1 MKRLLT
7 IISIMIAIS
16 SATSCKKASSE
27 ADPASAPLITKPEVV
42 VQDGH
47 FTPEIMHSLAK
58 VSDPQISPDG
68 TKILYGVGYTSIEQ
82 NKSNRELFVM
92 NIDGSNKVQLT
103 TTPQSENNARW
114 IEDGKRIAFLR
125 GGQMW
130 VMNSDGTS
138 EKQVSNIPDGMMEFK
153 LSPDGTKVLYSAN
166 FKVVKSPA
174 EIHPDLP
181 KSTARTIEG
190 LMYRHW
196 DHFVETIPHTY
207 LADFDGN
214 TLGEGVDLLGGAP
227 YELPAEPFSGI
238 EQLDFSP
245 EGDRIVY
252 SCRKKTGR
260 EYAFSTNSD
269 IYLLTLS
276 DNDCVNIS
284 EGMMGYD
291 TNPLFSP
298 DGGTIAWMSMERDG
312 YEADKI
318 RLFVY
323 DIASGKR
330 RELSASFKYNI
341 ENPVWMPDSKGLYFT
356 SLVEGL
362 QEIWMTDLEG
372 NMSRVTPEREW
383 YNFGAPS
390 LLTSTAE
397 DGSVKVE
404 RLIATNLCMLR
415 PAEIVSINPQDGS
428 WEQLTFENKYIFD
441 QLDEVTVEERWIRTS
456 DNKKMLTWVLYPPKF
471 DKSKVYPS
479 ILLCLGG
486 PQGTLSQGWSYRWNY
501 RLMAS
506 QGYIVVLPNR
516 RGTTAF
522 GQEWCEQISGDYIGQ
537 NMRDYFAAADAL
549 KAEPYVGKMAAV
561 GASYG
566 GYSVFYLAGI
576 HQKRFDAFIAHA
588 GIFNVEH
595 MYMTTEEM
603 WFPDWDNGGIAQPGK
618 YMAGSPWSN
627 NPVAKR
633 HYANS
638 PHKLVE
644 KWDTPILITH
654 GELDYRVPVD
664 QGMAAFN
671 AAQMMGVPSRMI
683 LFPDENH
690 WILKPQN
697 SIHWNREFFTWLDT
711 YLK

>member
-1 MKRLLT
+1 MT
-7 IISIMIAIS
+7 AIS
-16 SATSCKKASSE
+16 AATSCTMTSS
-27 ADPASAPLITKPEVV
+27 DTDSAPLITKPTVIVE
-42 VQDGH
+42 DGH
-47 FTPEIMHSLAK
+47 YTPEIMHSLAK

-68 TKILYGVGYTSIEQ
+68 TKILYGVGFTSIEQ
-82 NKSNRELFVM
+82 NKTNRELFVM
-92 NIDGSNKVQLT
+92 NIDGSEKTQLT
-103 TTPQSENNARW
+103 ATTQSENNARW

-130 VMNSDGTS
+130 VMNADGTG
-138 EKQVSNIPDGMMEFK
+138 EKQVSDVPGGVMEFK

-166 FKVVKSPA
+166 FKVAKSP
-174 EIHPDLP
+174 EDIHPDLP

-190 LMYRHW
+190 MMYRHW
-196 DHFVETIPHTY
+196 DHFVESIPHTY

-214 TLGEGVDLLGGAP
+214 KLGEGADLLDGEP
-227 YELPAEPFSGI
+227 YELPAEPFSGL

-245 EGDRIVY
+245 EGDLIVY

-269 IYLLTLS
+269 IYLLNLS
-276 DNDCVNIS
+276 DNLCINIS

-291 TNPLFSP
+291 TDPVFSP
-298 DGGTIAWMSMERDG
+298 DGGSIAWLSMERDG

-323 DIASGKR
+323 DIASGER
-330 RELSASFKYNI
+330 RELSSSFKYNI

-362 QEIWMTDLEG
+362 QEIWKTDLES
-372 NMSRVTPEREW
+372 NMARVTPEREW
-383 YNFGAPS
+383 FNFGAPS

-397 DGSVKVE
+397 DGSVNVE
-404 RLIATNLCMLR
+404 RLITTNLCMLR
-415 PAEIVSINPQDGS
+415 PAEIVSINPLDGS
-428 WEQLTFENKYIFD
+428 WEQLTFENKEILD
-441 QLDEVTVEERWIRTS
+441 QLDEVTIEERWITTS

-603 WFPDWDNGGIAQPGK
+603 WFPDWDNGGIAQPDT
-618 YMAGSPWSN
+618 YMSGSPWSN
-627 NPVAKR
+627 NPVARR

-697 SIHWNREFFTWLDT
+697 SIHWNREFFGWLET
-711 YLK
+711 YLKN

>member
-1 MKRLLT
+1 MT
-7 IISIMIAIS
+7 AIS
-16 SATSCKKASSE
+16 AATSCTMTSS
-27 ADPASAPLITKPEVV
+27 DTDSAPLITKPTVIVE
-42 VQDGH
+42 DGH
-47 FTPEIMHSLAK
+47 YTPEIMHSLAK

-68 TKILYGVGYTSIEQ
+68 TKILYGVGFTSIEQ
-82 NKSNRELFVM
+82 NKTNRELFVM
-92 NIDGSNKVQLT
+92 NIDGSEKTQLT
-103 TTPQSENNARW
+103 ATTQSENNARW

-130 VMNSDGTS
+130 VMNADGTG
-138 EKQVSNIPDGMMEFK
+138 EKQVSDVPGGVMEFK

-166 FKVVKSPA
+166 FKVAKSP
-174 EIHPDLP
+174 EDIHPDLP

-190 LMYRHW
+190 MMYRHW
-196 DHFVETIPHTY
+196 DHFVESIPHTY

-214 TLGEGVDLLGGAP
+214 KLGEGADLLDGEP
-227 YELPAEPFSGI
+227 YELPAEPFSGL

-245 EGDRIVY
+245 EGDLIVY

-269 IYLLTLS
+269 IYLLNLS
-276 DNDCVNIS
+276 DNLCVNIS

-291 TNPLFSP
+291 TDPVFSP
-298 DGGTIAWMSMERDG
+298 DGGSIAWISMARDG
-312 YEADKI
+312 YEADKT

-323 DIASGKR
+323 DIASGER
-330 RELSASFKYNI
+330 RELSSSFKYNI

-362 QEIWMTDLEG
+362 QEIWKTDLER
-372 NMSRVTPEREW
+372 NMARVTPEREW
-383 YNFGAPS
+383 FNFGAPS

-397 DGSVKVE
+397 DGSVNVE
-404 RLIATNLCMLR
+404 RLITTNLCMLR
-415 PAEIVSINPQDGS
+415 PAEIVSINPLDGS
-428 WEQLTFENKYIFD
+428 WEQLTFENKEILD
-441 QLDEVTVEERWIRTS
+441 QLDEVTIEERWITTS

-603 WFPDWDNGGIAQPGK
+603 WFPDWDNGGIAQPDT
-618 YMAGSPWSN
+618 YMSGSPWSN
-627 NPVAKR
+627 NPVARR

-644 KWDTPILITH
+644 KWDTPILVTH

-697 SIHWNREFFTWLDT
+697 SIHWNREFFGWLDT
-711 YLK
+711 YLKN

>member
-1 MKRLLT
+1 MT
-7 IISIMIAIS
+7 AIS
-16 SATSCKKASSE
+16 AATSCTMTSS
-27 ADPASAPLITKPEVV
+27 DTDSAPLITKPTVIVE
-42 VQDGH
+42 DGH
-47 FTPEIMHSLAK
+47 YTPEIMHSLAK

-68 TKILYGVGYTSIEQ
+68 TKILYGVGFTSIEQ
-82 NKSNRELFVM
+82 NKTNRELFVM
-92 NIDGSNKVQLT
+92 NIDGSEKTQLT
-103 TTPQSENNARW
+103 ATTQSENNARW

-130 VMNSDGTS
+130 VMNADGTG
-138 EKQVSNIPDGMMEFK
+138 EKQVSDVPGGVMEFK

-166 FKVVKSPA
+166 FKVAKSP
-174 EIHPDLP
+174 EDIHPDLP

-190 LMYRHW
+190 MMYRHW
-196 DHFVETIPHTY
+196 DHFVESIPHTY

-214 TLGEGVDLLGGAP
+214 KLGEGADLLDGEP
-227 YELPAEPFSGI
+227 YELPAEPFSGL

-245 EGDRIVY
+245 EGDLIVY

-269 IYLLTLS
+269 IYLLNLS
-276 DNDCVNIS
+276 DNLCINIS

-291 TNPLFSP
+291 TDPVFSP
-298 DGGTIAWMSMERDG
+298 DGGSIAWLSMERDG

-323 DIASGKR
+323 DIASGER
-330 RELSASFKYNI
+330 RELSSSFKYNI

-362 QEIWMTDLEG
+362 QEIWKTDLES
-372 NMSRVTPEREW
+372 NMARVTPEREW
-383 YNFGAPS
+383 FNFGAPS

-397 DGSVKVE
+397 DGSVNVE
-404 RLIATNLCMLR
+404 RLITTNLCMLR
-415 PAEIVSINPQDGS
+415 PAEIVSINPLDGS
-428 WEQLTFENKYIFD
+428 WEQLTFENKEILD
-441 QLDEVTVEERWIRTS
+441 QLDEVTIEERWITTS

-603 WFPDWDNGGIAQPGK
+603 WFPDWDNGGIAQPDT
-618 YMAGSPWSN
+618 YMSGSPWSN
-627 NPVAKR
+627 NPVARR

-697 SIHWNREFFTWLDT
+697 SIHWNREFFGWLDT
-711 YLK
+711 YLKN

>member
-1 MKRLLT
+1 M
-7 IISIMIAIS
+7 
-16 SATSCKKASSE
+16 
-27 ADPASAPLITKPEVV
+27 
-42 VQDGH
+42 
-47 FTPEIMHSLAK
+47 
-58 VSDPQISPDG
+58 
-68 TKILYGVGYTSIEQ
+68 
-82 NKSNRELFVM
+82 
-92 NIDGSNKVQLT
+92 
-103 TTPQSENNARW
+103 
-114 IEDGKRIAFLR
+114 
-125 GGQMW
+125 
-130 VMNSDGTS
+130 
-138 EKQVSNIPDGMMEFK
+138 
-153 LSPDGTKVLYSAN
+153 
-166 FKVVKSPA
+166 
-174 EIHPDLP
+174 
-181 KSTARTIEG
+181 
-190 LMYRHW
+190 MYRHW

-214 TLGEGVDLLGGAP
+214 KLGEGVDLLAGEP
-227 YELPAEPFSGI
+227 YELPTEPFSGI

-245 EGDRIVY
+245 DGNRIVY

-260 EYAFSTNSD
+260 EYAFSTNTD
-269 IYLLTLS
+269 IYLLNLLS
-276 DNDCVNIS
+276 NVCTNIS

-291 TNPLFSP
+291 TDPVFSP
-298 DGGTIAWMSMERDG
+298 DGSTIAWISMERDG
-312 YEADKI
+312 YEADKT
-318 RLFVY
+318 RLFVF
-323 DIASGKR
+323 DVNSGER
-330 RELSASFKYNI
+330 RELSTSFKYNI
-341 ENPVWMPDSKGLYFT
+341 ESPVWMPDSKGLYFT

-362 QEIWMTDLEG
+362 KEIWKTDLEG
-372 NMSRVTPEREW
+372 NMARVTPEREW
-383 YNFGAPS
+383 YDFGAPS
-390 LLTSTAE
+390 LLTLTAE
-397 DGSVKVE
+397 DGTVAVE
-404 RLIATNLCMLR
+404 RLITTNICMLR

-428 WEQLTFENKYIFD
+428 WEQLTFENKDIFD

-456 DNKKMLTWVLYPPKF
+456 DNKRMLTWVLYPPKF
-471 DKSKVYPS
+471 DKTKVYPS

-595 MYMTTEEM
+595 MYMSTEEM

-627 NPVAKR
+627 NPVARR

-644 KWDTPILITH
+644 KWDTPILVTH

-697 SIHWNREFFTWLDT
+697 SIHWNREFFGWLEA

>member
-1 MKRLLT
+1 VES
-7 IISIMIAIS
+7 IS
-16 SATSCKKASSE
+16 
-27 ADPASAPLITKPEVV
+27 
-42 VQDGH
+42 
-47 FTPEIMHSLAK
+47 
-58 VSDPQISPDG
+58 
-68 TKILYGVGYTSIEQ
+68 
-82 NKSNRELFVM
+82 
-92 NIDGSNKVQLT
+92 
-103 TTPQSENNARW
+103 
-114 IEDGKRIAFLR
+114 
-125 GGQMW
+125 
-130 VMNSDGTS
+130 
-138 EKQVSNIPDGMMEFK
+138 
-153 LSPDGTKVLYSAN
+153 
-166 FKVVKSPA
+166 
-174 EIHPDLP
+174 
-181 KSTARTIEG
+181 
-190 LMYRHW
+190 
-196 DHFVETIPHTY
+196 HTY
-207 LADFDGN
+207 LADFDGSK
-214 TLGEGVDLLGGAP
+214 LGEGVDLLDGEP

-238 EQLDFSP
+238 EQINFSP
-245 EGDRIVY
+245 NGDRIVY

-269 IYLLTLS
+269 IYLLNLS
-276 DNDCVNIS
+276 DNLCINIS

-291 TNPLFSP
+291 TDPVFSP
-298 DGGTIAWMSMERDG
+298 DGGSIAWLSMERDG

-323 DIASGKR
+323 DIASGER
-330 RELSASFKYNI
+330 RELSSSFKYNI

-362 QEIWMTDLEG
+362 QEIWKTDLES
-372 NMSRVTPEREW
+372 NMARVTPEREW
-383 YNFGAPS
+383 FNFGAPS

-397 DGSVKVE
+397 DGSVNVE
-404 RLIATNLCMLR
+404 RLITTNLCMLR
-415 PAEIVSINPQDGS
+415 PAEIVSINPLDGG
-428 WEQLTFENKYIFD
+428 WEQLTFENKEILD
-441 QLDEVTVEERWIRTS
+441 QLDEVTIEERWITTS

-618 YMAGSPWSN
+618 YMSGSPWSN
-627 NPVAKR
+627 NPVARR

-697 SIHWNREFFTWLDT
+697 SIHWNREFFGWLDT

>member
-7 IISIMIAIS
+7 VITIMSALS
-16 SATSCKKASSE
+16 VATSCTMASS
-27 ADPASAPLITKPEVV
+27 DTDSAPLITKPTVV
-42 VQDGH
+42 VENGQY
-47 FTPEIMHSLAK
+47 TPEIMHSLAK

-68 TKILYGVGYTSIEQ
+68 TKILYGVGFTSIEQ
-82 NKSNRELFVM
+82 NRSNRELFVM

-103 TTPQSENNARW
+103 KTPQSESNARW
-114 IEDGKRIAFLR
+114 IEGGKRIAFLR

-130 VMNSDGTS
+130 VMNADGTG
-138 EKQVSNIPDGMMEFK
+138 EKQVSDLSGGIMEFK
-153 LSPDGTKVLYSAN
+153 FSPDGTKVLYSAD
-166 FKVVKSPA
+166 FKVAKSPVD
-174 EIHPDLP
+174 IYPDLP

-196 DHFVETIPHTY
+196 DHFVESIPHTY

-214 TLGEGVDLLGGAP
+214 KLGEGIDLLAGEP
-227 YELPAEPFSGI
+227 YELPAEPFSGL

-245 EGDRIVY
+245 NGDQIVY

-260 EYAFSTNSD
+260 EYAFSTNTD
-269 IYLLTLS
+269 IYLLTLA
-276 DNDCVNIS
+276 DNTCVNIS

-291 TNPLFSP
+291 TDPVFSP
-298 DGGTIAWMSMERDG
+298 DGGNIAWISMERDG
-312 YEADKI
+312 YEADKT

-323 DIASGKR
+323 EIGSGER
-330 RELSASFKYNI
+330 RELSTSFKYNI
-341 ENPVWMPDSKGLYFT
+341 ESPVWMPDSRGLYFT

-362 QEIWMTDLEG
+362 QEIWQTDLEG
-372 NMSRVTPEREW
+372 NMARVTPEREW

-397 DGSVKVE
+397 DGSVNVE

-415 PAEIVSINPQDGS
+415 PAEIVSINPLDGS
-428 WEQLTFENKYIFD
+428 WEQLTFENKEVLE
-441 QLDEVTVEERWIRTS
+441 QLDAVTVEERWITTS

-471 DKSKVYPS
+471 DKTKVYPS

-603 WFPDWDNGGIAQPGK
+603 WFPDWDNGGIAQPDT
-618 YMAGSPWSN
+618 YMSGSPWSN

-671 AAQMMGVPSRMI
+671 AAQMMGVPSKMV

-697 SIHWNREFFTWLDT
+697 SIHWNREFFGWLET
-711 YLK
+711 YLKD